1 MIIPLYTTVRLTCS
15 MARFMSHDNNNN
27 NNLNPKPLT
36 LNSKPMKCV
45 VCEFGSQLDIT
56 FDSCTSSRILMAQEL
71 KGVFDPEGP
80 EGSDRRS
87 LGSGLGGFYGRY
99 RSCHE
104 ATAAQ
109 EAAKADNNNDK
120 DKDKAASD
128 KDKAASASDNPWKK
142 DTDKAASVH
151 SSDDDSMGDA
161 PG

>member
-1 MIIPLYTTVRLTCS
+1 
-15 MARFMSHDNNNN
+15 
-27 NNLNPKPLT
+27 
-36 LNSKPMKCV
+36 
-45 VCEFGSQLDIT
+45 
-56 FDSCTSSRILMAQEL
+56 MAQEL

-128 KDKAASASDNPWKK
+128 KDKDKDKDKAASDKDKAASASDNPWKK